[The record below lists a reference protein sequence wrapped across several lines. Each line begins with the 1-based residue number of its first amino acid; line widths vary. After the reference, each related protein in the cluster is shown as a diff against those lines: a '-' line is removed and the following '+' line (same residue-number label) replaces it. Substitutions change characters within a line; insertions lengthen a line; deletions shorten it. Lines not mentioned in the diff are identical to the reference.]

1 MPKTIESSPGSQLEL
16 LYRAVLLSL
25 CSGLAGTASL
35 AAETDAT
42 KPVPVKSIAVAA
54 CLDAIN
60 RDATPDAQQCP
71 GFVVAALQAASQTC
85 REAEGTL
92 TADPEPAIW
101 ELDVNGDGQQEM
113 TFPLAGNVT
122 CENAFSVFSCG
133 SLGCPTPLYQ
143 LQEGTWR
150 EIGGIDTRTME
161 SLSVVGNS
169 PGQYGTLRVDC
180 TATDCMETWYY
191 RWNGSAY
198 EKSHVDVRGHR
209 VNFADSIHGLYTLV
223 TLTRLL
229 SIPEAGASFVARY
242 PADTEVAIVGTSE
255 KGDYYY
261 VSPCNACES
270 GFVEKSGVRP
280 R

>member
-1 MPKTIESSPGSQLEL
+1 MKRCAQFSI
-16 LYRAVLLSL
+16 VFF
-25 CSGLAGTASL
+25 LAGAASL
-35 AAETDAT
+35 AAETDT
-42 KPVPVKSIAVAA
+42 SKPALAKGIAVSA

-60 RDATPDAQQCP
+60 REVMPDAQQCP
-71 GFVVAALQAASQTC
+71 GFVVESLKSSSQTC
-85 REAEGTL
+85 REAGGTL
-92 TADPEPAIW
+92 IADPESAIW
-101 ELDVNGDGQQEM
+101 ELDVNDDGQQEM

-143 LQEGTWR
+143 LQEGAWR
-150 EIGGIDTRTME
+150 EIGGIDARTME
-161 SLSVVGNS
+161 ALSVVSVS
-169 PGQYGTLRVDC
+169 PGQYGTLRVGCAPANSDC
-180 TATDCMETWYY
+180 VETWYY
-191 RWNGSAY
+191 VWNGSAY
-198 EKSHVDVRGHR
+198 GKSHVEVRGHR

-223 TLTRLL
+223 TITRLL

-242 PADTEVAIVGTSE
+242 PGDTEVAIVGTSE

-270 GFVEKSGVRP
+270 GFVEKSAVRP